1 MQDRKIN
8 VVVIDDEREILS
20 IIEKFLIRDGKYRV
34 TTYENPVKGLAAL
47 PKDTDVILLDVM
59 MPQINGLDLLPKLKE
74 KLPDV
79 KVIIMT
85 AYSTLQVVTEAH
97 RKGATDY
104 VMKPFPSLREVE
116 KKIESILKAH

>member
-1 MQDRKIN
+1 MKNEKIS

-20 IIEKFLIRDGKYRV
+20 TIDKFLTRSGKYTV
-34 TTYENPVKGLAAL
+34 KTYENPMTALSSL

-59 MPQINGLDLLPKLKE
+59 MPQINGLDLLPKLLD
-74 KLPDV
+74 KLPNV

-85 AYSTLQVVTEAH
+85 AYSTLDTVTNAH

-104 VMKPFPSLREVE
+104 IMKPFSSLRDID
-116 KKIESILKAH
+116 KKIETILKT

>member
-1 MQDRKIN
+1 MENKKIN

-20 IIEKFLIRDGKYRV
+20 SIERFLVKNDYSVK
-34 TTYENPVKGLAAL
+34 TYENPLTALSSL
-47 PKDTDVILLDVM
+47 PKDTDVVLLDVM
-59 MPQINGLDLLPKLKE
+59 MPQINGLDLLPKLTE

-85 AYSTLQVVTEAH
+85 AYSTLDIVVNAH

-104 VMKPFPSLREVE
+104 IMKPFPSLREVQ
-116 KKIESILKAH
+116 KKIDAILKS

>member
-1 MQDRKIN
+1 MEKKIN

-20 IIEKFLIRDGKYRV
+20 SIERFLSKSDKYKV
-34 TTYENPVKGLAAL
+34 KTYENPINAL
-47 PKDTDVILLDVM
+47 SSLSQDTDVILLDVM
-59 MPQINGLDLLPKLKE
+59 MPQINGLDLLPKLQE

-85 AYSTLQVVTEAH
+85 AYSTLETVTNAH

-104 VMKPFPSLREVE
+104 IMKPFPSLREVE
-116 KKIESILKAH
+116 KKIDSIMKR